1 MENFTLQAITD
12 ELTSLLVGR
21 RLGKVYQLG
30 TTDLALDLRLPDG
43 RWLVVSTDP
52 QRLALY
58 LTTRTVRQLETEA
71 RSDTAF
77 VSLIKKHLGSARLV
91 SLDKLGYDRVVR
103 CSFEAEDENGREV
116 KRLLV
121 IELTGRGANISLLD
135 QAERVIA
142 TLRER
147 EERPEFYHEPEPPAD
162 KLDPFF
168 CSPEKLNELIAAQGG
183 DVEAAARRSLIGF
196 GPLYAREL
204 AARARNER
212 SEKIDLALHGLLE
225 ALSARLQPTLYSSAP
240 LDELR
245 SALGRDD
252 FAVTLAPIE
261 LDHLRDQ
268 VMIRFATVNEAADAY
283 FTLLDERRDF
293 LATRQHLES
302 SLTARLKKQRALIT
316 NLKRERDG
324 FVNAETH
331 QRYGELLLANLHQ
344 AVKTERGF
352 SVTDFYDE
360 AQSAIEIPAANKPT
374 AQEAAEHYFK
384 LARKARHGL
393 KTINERLP
401 EIEREVAQLENQLA
415 QLAAITQRDQIKA
428 LAEQAHLPAKQ
439 QRAKA
444 AAATG
449 KKPKEERLSGVRRYR
464 SSDGYEILVG
474 RADRDNDA
482 LTFRIAKSFDLWF
495 HAADYPGSHVVLR
508 NPQRKSVP
516 IRAITEAAQLAAK
529 FSQARADARVAVNY
543 CERKFVTKLKGFAPG
558 QVRLSSFKTV
568 LVEPQEAGERII

>member
-1 MENFTLQAITD
+1 MENFTLQAISD
-12 ELTSLLVGR
+12 ELASLLTGR

-30 TTDLALDLRLPDG
+30 ATDLALDFRLPDG
-43 RWLVVSTDP
+43 RWLLVSTDP

-58 LTTRTVRQLETEA
+58 LTTRAVKQLETEA

-77 VSLIKKHLGSARLV
+77 VALIKKYLGSARLV
-91 SLDKLGYDRVVR
+91 ALDKLGYDRVV
-103 CSFEAEDENGREV
+103 CFDFDAEGEDGHEV
-116 KRLLV
+116 KRALV
-121 IELTGRGANISLLD
+121 IELTGRGANVWLLD
-135 QAERVIA
+135 QAGQVLA

-147 EERPEFYHEPEPPAD
+147 EEMPEFYHEPEPPPD

-168 CSPEKLNELIAAQGG
+168 CAPENLDELIAAQGG
-183 DVEAAARRSLIGF
+183 DVEAAVKRGLIGF

-204 AARARNER
+204 AVRVG
-212 SEKIDLALHGLLE
+212 SEKIDLALRNLLE
-225 ALSARLQPTLYSSAP
+225 ALSTSQPALYSSAP

-245 SALGRDD
+245 SEPGRED
-252 FAVTLAPIE
+252 FALTLAPIE
-261 LDHLRDQ
+261 IVHLRDQ
-268 VMIRFATVNEAADAY
+268 IITRFASINEAADAY
-283 FTLLDERRDF
+283 FTLLDERRNF
-293 LATRQHLES
+293 LATRQYLES
-302 SLTARLKKQRALIT
+302 ALTTRLKKQRALAI
-316 NLKRERDG
+316 NLKRERDS

-352 SVTDFYDE
+352 SVTNFYDE

-374 AQEAAEHYFK
+374 PQEAAEHYFK

-393 KTINERLP
+393 QAINARLP
-401 EIEREVAQLENQLA
+401 EIEREITQLENQLA
-415 QLAAITQRDQIKA
+415 QLGTITRRDQLNA
-428 LAEQAHLPAKQ
+428 LAAQAHLPAKQ
-439 QRAKA
+439 QRAKTA
-444 AAATG
+444 EPTG
-449 KKPKEERLSGVRRYR
+449 KKTKEERLSGVRRYR

-508 NPQRKSVP
+508 NPQRKPVP

-529 FSQARADARVAVNY
+529 FSQARTDARVAVNY

-558 QVRLSSFKTV
+558 QVRISSFKTV
-568 LVEPQEAGERII
+568 LVEPREAGERIM